1 MKVERWMKELIPG
14 TKETSPKLPSRKF
27 RPTITRSMKRNKRS
41 NGAKKPPV
49 FVARAERAF
58 SRVARK
64 LRSEN
69 RRCELSP
76 VVWPNVGPRDS
87 LKGTRAMDVFMSERK
102 REREES
108 RELPS
113 KNSEK

>member
-1 MKVERWMKELIPG
+1 
-14 TKETSPKLPSRKF
+14 
-27 RPTITRSMKRNKRS
+27 MKRNKRS

-64 LRSEN
+64 VRAEN
-69 RRCELSP
+69 RKRGLSP
-76 VVWPNVGPRDS
+76 VVWPNGGPRGS
-87 LKGTRAMDVFMSERK
+87 LKGTKAMDVFMSERK
-102 REREES
+102 REHEES

-113 KNSEK
+113 KNSNK